1 MKDRDFLAELLFG
14 SAKPFIFSSNSTYN
28 PFSSSDQNITSQS
41 TQRYNI
47 FDDDY
52 DIELTKDGAYVSFE
66 VPGYTKDNLQIVL
79 ENKNIKITGKRV
91 FNKKGETKT
100 IRHNFKLVDHQINEA
115 NIEATVANGILTLF
129 LPNYVETGKKT
140 INIL

>member
-14 SAKPFIFSSNSTYN
+14 STKPFIFSSNSTYN
-28 PFSSSDQNITSQS
+28 PFSSDQNISSQS
-41 TQRYNI
+41 TQNRSI

-79 ENKNIKITGKRV
+79 ENKEIKITGKRV

-100 IRHNFKLVDHQINEA
+100 VKHNFKLNNHQINEA
-115 NIEATVANGILTLF
+115 NIEATVSNGILTLF
-129 LPNYVETGKKT
+129 LPNYVESAKKT

>member
-28 PFSSSDQNITSQS
+28 PFSSSDQNISSQS
-41 TQRYNI
+41 TQNRSI

-79 ENKNIKITGKRV
+79 ENKEIKITGKRV

-100 IRHNFKLVDHQINEA
+100 VKHYFKLNNHQINEA
-115 NIEATVANGILTLF
+115 NIEATVSNGILTLF
-129 LPNYVETGKKT
+129 LPNYVETAKKT

>member
-28 PFSSSDQNITSQS
+28 PFSSDQNITSQS
-41 TQRYNI
+41 TQSHNI
-47 FDDDY
+47 FDDEY
-52 DIELTKDGAYVSFE
+52 DIELTNDGAYVSFE

-100 IRHNFKLVDHQINEA
+100 IKYNFKLYDYQINEA

>member
-28 PFSSSDQNITSQS
+28 PFSSDQNISSQS
-41 TQRYNI
+41 TQNRSI
-47 FDDDY
+47 FDDEY

-79 ENKNIKITGKRV
+79 ENKEIKITGKRV

-100 IRHNFKLVDHQINEA
+100 VKHYFKLNNHQINEA
-115 NIEATVANGILTLF
+115 NIEATVSNGILTLF
-129 LPNYVETGKKT
+129 LPNYVESAKKT

>member
-28 PFSSSDQNITSQS
+28 PFSSDQNITSQS
-41 TQRYNI
+41 TQSHNI
-47 FDDDY
+47 FDDEY

-100 IRHNFKLVDHQINEA
+100 IKYNFKLYDHQINEA

>member
-28 PFSSSDQNITSQS
+28 PFSSDQNISSQS
-41 TQRYNI
+41 TQNRSI

-79 ENKNIKITGKRV
+79 ENKEIKITGKRT

-100 IRHNFKLVDHQINEA
+100 IKHYFKLNNHQINEA
-115 NIEATVANGILTLF
+115 NIEATVSNGILTLF
-129 LPNYVETGKKT
+129 LPNYVETAKKT

>member
-28 PFSSSDQNITSQS
+28 PFSSSDQNISSQS
-41 TQRYNI
+41 TQSHNI
-47 FDDDY
+47 FDDEY

-100 IRHNFKLVDHQINEA
+100 IKYNFKLYDNQINEA

>member
-14 SAKPFIFSSNSTYN
+14 STKPFIFSSNSTYN
-28 PFSSSDQNITSQS
+28 PFSSSDQNISSQS
-41 TQRYNI
+41 TQNRSI

-79 ENKNIKITGKRV
+79 ENKEIKITGKRV

-100 IRHNFKLVDHQINEA
+100 VKHYFKLNNHQINEA
-115 NIEATVANGILTLF
+115 NIEATVSNGILTLF
-129 LPNYVETGKKT
+129 LPNYVETAKKT

>member
-28 PFSSSDQNITSQS
+28 PFSSDQNISSQS
-41 TQRYNI
+41 TQNRSI

-79 ENKNIKITGKRV
+79 ENKEIKITGKRV

-100 IRHNFKLVDHQINEA
+100 VKHYFKLNNHQINEA
-115 NIEATVANGILTLF
+115 NIEATVSNGILTLF
-129 LPNYVETGKKT
+129 LPNYVETAKKT

>member
-28 PFSSSDQNITSQS
+28 PFSSDQNISSQS
-41 TQRYNI
+41 TQSHNI
-47 FDDDY
+47 FDDY

-100 IRHNFKLVDHQINEA
+100 IKYNFKLHDYQINEA

-129 LPNYVETGKKT
+129 LPNYVESGKKT

>member
-14 SAKPFIFSSNSTYN
+14 STKPFIFSSNSTYN
-28 PFSSSDQNITSQS
+28 PFSSSDQNISSQS
-41 TQRYNI
+41 TQNRSI

-52 DIELTKDGAYVSFE
+52 DIELTKDGAYISFE

-79 ENKNIKITGKRV
+79 ENKEIKITGKRV

-100 IRHNFKLVDHQINEA
+100 VKHNFKLNNHQINEA
-115 NIEATVANGILTLF
+115 NIEATVSNGILTLF
-129 LPNYVETGKKT
+129 LPNYVESAKKT